1 MNVKDYEYIVEI
13 ARQKSLSEAAGRLCI
28 TQGALTKFLQRVEA
42 QLGTPLF
49 KRAGKRF
56 VLTPIGQMYVD
67 KGLEIM
73 RLDQE
78 MEDELAKMR
87 SDGADAIRLGYSMG
101 QSTFILG
108 HLLPAFYKRQSA
120 MAVSL
125 KEDSSTNLIRDVDD
139 GRLDLCL
146 AYAREEKPGLAY
158 YPLADS
164 GMALAV
170 PKHSPLLRR
179 AVCREGF
186 PHPVLEDGSWLEEPY
201 IRLASFTQSGRIAQ
215 EYFAQIGRYPK
226 SRIYVENVRS
236 AMSAVEHRLGNCI
249 LAELPHTIHQVD
261 YLSLPDLHVKR
272 QRACLI
278 TRKGNQPQD
287 AMDLLIRLAQML
299 YQPDSIA
306 SQSL

>member
-13 ARQKSLSEAAGRLCI
+13 ARQKSLSEAANRLCI
-28 TQGALTKFLQRVEA
+28 TQSALTKFLQRVEA

-49 KRAGKRF
+49 NRIGKRF
-56 VLTPIGQMYVD
+56 VLTAIGQMYVN

-101 QSTFILG
+101 QTSFIMN

-120 MAVSL
+120 MSVSL
-125 KEDSSTNLIRDVDD
+125 KEDSSTGLIRDVED
-139 GRLDLCL
+139 GKLDICL

-158 YPLADS
+158 FPLASS

-170 PKHSPLLRR
+170 PKHSPLMRK
-179 AVCREGF
+179 AVSRPDF
-186 PHPVLEDGSWLEEPY
+186 PHPVLEDRSWMDEPY

-215 EYFAQIGRYPK
+215 EYFIQIGRYPK

-236 AMSAVEHRLGNCI
+236 AMSAVENRLGNCI
-249 LAELPHTIHQVD
+249 LAELPHAIHKVE
-261 YLSLPDLHVKR
+261 YLSLPDLRITK
-272 QRACLI
+272 QRTCLI
-278 TRKGNQPQD
+278 TRKGSQPQD
-287 AMDLLIRLAQML
+287 AMKLLIHLAQTL
-299 YQPDSIA
+299 YQQPEKS
-306 SQSL
+306 

>member
-13 ARQKSLSEAAGRLCI
+13 ARQKSLSEAANRLCI
-28 TQGALTKFLQRVEA
+28 TQSALTKFLQRVEA

-49 KRAGKRF
+49 KRIGKRF
-56 VLTPIGQMYVD
+56 VLTAIGQMYVD

-101 QSTFILG
+101 QTSFIMN

-120 MAVSL
+120 MSVSL
-125 KEDSSTNLIRDVDD
+125 KEDSSTGLIRDVED
-139 GRLDLCL
+139 GKLDICL
-146 AYAREEKPGLAY
+146 AYAREEKPGLSY
-158 YPLADS
+158 FPLAAS

-170 PKHSPLLRR
+170 PRHSPLLRK
-179 AVCREGF
+179 ALSHPDF
-186 PHPVLEDGSWLEEPY
+186 PHPVLEDQSWMEEPY

-215 EYFAQIGRYPK
+215 EYFSQVGRYPK

-236 AMSAVEHRLGNCI
+236 AMSAVENRLGNCI
-249 LAELPHTIHQVD
+249 LAELPHTVHQVE
-261 YLSLPDLHVKR
+261 YLSLPDLKVPK
-272 QRACLI
+272 QRTCLI
-278 TRKGNQPQD
+278 IRKGSQPQD
-287 AMDLLIRLAQML
+287 AMKLLIRLAQIL
-299 YQPDSIA
+299 YQQPA
-306 SQSL
+306 PC